1 MEVVPALQRL
11 GFAEYEARA
20 YVALVQGGPSNGY
33 ELAKASGVPRANVY
47 GVLDRLAARRA
58 VLRVDEPGGTRYA
71 AVPPAELMR
80 RLGDEFRGVADAAGT
95 ALEALE
101 AASEHAPVVN
111 LRGYPA
117 LLDQA
122 RAAIGGAARTLLLA
136 VWRPEA
142 TSLAHDVARA
152 ADRNVAITTLC
163 MTACEE
169 LCGGCRGD
177 VYRFRAA
184 RDDAPRRFVA
194 LADDCDVV
202 AGEVDVRGDAQ
213 AIRTR
218 GSVLVDVCRAAVRTS
233 IALAATVADLGPQA
247 ETVLAPRTR
256 ALIDASANPGDDDF
270 VTRLRALKIG

>member
-20 YVALVQGGPSNGY
+20 YVALVQAGPSNGY
-33 ELAKASGVPRANVY
+33 ELAKASGIPRANVY

-101 AASEHAPVVN
+101 AASEHEPVVN

-142 TSLAHDVARA
+142 TALAHDVARA

-163 MTACEE
+163 MAACEE

-177 VYRFRAA
+177 VYRFRAT
-184 RDDAPRRFVA
+184 RDDVPRRFVA

-202 AGEVDVRGDAQ
+202 AGEVDVGGDVQ

-233 IALAATVADLGPQA
+233 IALAATVADLGPRA
-247 ETVLAPRTR
+247 DTVLAPRTR

-270 VTRLRALKIG
+270 VARLRALKIG